1 MRALLVK
8 LSSMGDLVQALPALT
23 DAWRARPDVRF
34 DWVVDEAFAEIPAW
48 HPAVVRVITTAHRRW
63 RRQPISAWRSGA
75 LEGFLTALRQ
85 TKYAAV
91 IDAQTNF
98 KSATVTWLARS
109 ANKIGPDKASVR
121 EWGAHF
127 AYHKKI
133 PIEKNQLAISRIRQL
148 FAAALD
154 YELPDTP
161 PDFGLHAV
169 AWPTAGV
176 TLPDVPYLVFIHNAS
191 WASKG
196 WPEESWR
203 QLLALAVQAG
213 YRVLLPWGVEAERQ
227 QALRIAAGFGE
238 AQVLPRLALGQLAGI
253 IKSSR
258 GAVCVDTGLAH
269 LCAALGMPTVTLYG
283 PTDPHLIGATGY
295 NSVHISAE
303 GFACM
308 PCYRRE
314 CAVEGYRGPQA
325 QCLKGIAPQ
334 RVWAA
339 LQLQLRDSGAT
350 NLAADPNNS
359 C

>member
-8 LSSMGDLVQALPALT
+8 LSSMGDLVQTLPAVT

-34 DWVVDEAFAEIPAW
+34 DWVADEAFAEIPRW
-48 HPAVVRVITTAHRRW
+48 HPAGVRVIATAHRRW
-63 RRQPISAWRSGA
+63 RRQPVSSWRNGA
-75 LEGFLTALRQ
+75 LGDFLTALRQ
-85 TKYAAV
+85 TQYAAV
-91 IDAQTNF
+91 IDAQTNL
-98 KSATVTWLARS
+98 KSAAVTWLARS
-109 ANKIGPDKASVR
+109 VNKIGPDRTSVR

-133 PIEKNQLAISRIRQL
+133 PVDKNQHAINRMRRL

-154 YELPDTP
+154 YQMPDTP
-161 PDFGLHAV
+161 PDFALQEV
-169 AWPTAGV
+169 VWPTADV
-176 TLPDVPYLVFIHNAS
+176 ALPEEPFLVFIHNAS

-203 QLLALAVQAG
+203 QLLALAAEAG

-227 QALRIAAGFGE
+227 QALRIAAGFDE
-238 AQVLPRLALGQLAGI
+238 AQVLPRLMLGQLAGI
-253 IKSSR
+253 LKASQ

-269 LCAALGMPTVTLYG
+269 LSAALGMPTVTLYG

-295 NSVHISAE
+295 NSSHLGVD
-303 GFACM
+303 GFPCM
-308 PCYRRE
+308 PCYRRG
-314 CAVEGYRGPQA
+314 CAVEGYSGPQA

-339 LQLQLRDSGAT
+339 LQKQLQRGAVDDP
-350 NLAADPNNS
+350 APDPNS
-359 C
+359 P

>member
-23 DAWRARPDVRF
+23 DAWRARPEVRF
-34 DWVVDEAFAEIPAW
+34 DWVVDEAFAEIPSW
-48 HPAVVRVITTAHRRW
+48 HPAGVRVIATAHRRW
-63 RRQPISAWRSGA
+63 RRQPVSSWRSGA
-75 LEGFLTALRQ
+75 LGDFLTTLRH
-85 TKYAAV
+85 TNYAAV
-91 IDAQTNF
+91 IDAQTNL
-98 KSATVTWLARS
+98 KSAAVTWLARS
-109 ANKIGPDKASVR
+109 ANKIGPDRASVR

-133 PIEKNQLAISRIRQL
+133 PIGKNQHAISRIRQL
-148 FAAALD
+148 FAAALG
-154 YELPDTP
+154 YEVPESP
-161 PDFGLHAV
+161 PDFALQDV
-169 AWPTAGV
+169 AWPAV
-176 TLPDVPYLVFIHNAS
+176 DVALPEEPCLVFIHNAS

-203 QLLALAVQAG
+203 QLLALAAQAG

-227 QALRIAAGFGE
+227 QALRIAAGFKG
-238 AQVLPRLALGQLAGI
+238 AQVLPYLTLGQLAGI
-253 IKSSR
+253 LKFSR

-269 LCAALGMPTVTLYG
+269 LSAALGMPTVTLYG
-283 PTDPHLIGATGY
+283 PTDPLLIGATGY
-295 NSVHISAE
+295 NSSHLGAD

-314 CAVEGYRGPQA
+314 CVVEGYSGPQA
-325 QCLKGIAPQ
+325 QCLKGVAPQ

-339 LQLQLRDSGAT
+339 LQLQLRGGGTT
-350 NLAADPNNS
+350 NLVSESTNL